1 MCSGLLT
8 AAVTSRLPPQAVDL
22 ALARLQRG
30 ADSGLDEPTR
40 RLPGAP
46 LLADSD
52 DALEPALQHL
62 RSAIMELWKP

>member
-1 MCSGLLT
+1 L
-8 AAVTSRLPPQAVDL
+8 QAVDL

-46 LLADSD
+46 LLANSE

-62 RSAIMELWKP
+62 RGAIMELWKP